1 MRLPNGFGAVI
12 KLGGKRRKPFAVRI
26 TDGFEQIGEKNGTP
40 QFRQKFKYL
49 DYFETR
55 KDALAFLVK
64 YNENP
69 AEAMNNI
76 TFKELYEEWFSRKV
90 DKVSRST
97 IDGYKSMFK
106 KCSALHDTAFKDIRA
121 EHLQRIVDEN
131 AHMSHV
137 SLQQMKTFFNMLYT
151 YAERYDFEKNYSK
164 FVELPAK
171 KKTKKRP
178 TYSVEEINRLWQNLD
193 VENADILLMLLY
205 TGVRATE
212 LFELKTENIHL
223 EKRYF
228 FVEKSKTPEGVRNVP
243 IHKKVLPL
251 FQARYNTA
259 HKYLFQNKRGE
270 AMLYNS
276 FLRSQYKALR
286 EYFELNHT
294 IHDTRHTF
302 ISQCDRLEL
311 NTVSVQ
317 RIVGHKNKTVTQ
329 HYTDKTLEDIIKTI
343 DLFDY

>member
-26 TDGFEQIGEKNGTP
+26 TEDFEQIGEKNGTP

-76 TFKELYEEWFSRKV
+76 KFKELYDEWFSRKA

-106 KCSALHDTAFKDIRA
+106 KCSDLHDMAFKDIRT
-121 EHLQRIVDEN
+121 EHLQKIVDEN

-137 SLQQMKTFFNMLYT
+137 SLQQLKTFLNMLYT
-151 YAERYDFEKNYSK
+151 YAQRYDFEKNYSK

-171 KKTKKRP
+171 KQPKKKA
-178 TYSVEEINRLWQNLD
+178 TYSKKEIDRFWQNLD
-193 VENADILLMLLY
+193 VECVDIMLMLLY

-212 LFELKTENIHL
+212 LFELKNENIHL
-223 EKRYF
+223 EERYF
-228 FVEKSKTPEGVRNVP
+228 FVEKSKTPAGIRNVP

-251 FQARYNTA
+251 FEARYNPESTYFFPNSKGKA
-259 HKYLFQNKRGE
+259 TK
-270 AMLYNS
+270 YNS
-276 FLRSQYKALR
+276 FLLTPYKNIR
-286 EYFELNHT
+286 KFFELPYT

-311 NTVSVQ
+311 NTVAVK
-317 RIVGHKNKTVTQ
+317 RIVGHADDNVTQ
-329 HYTDKTLEDIIKTI
+329 HYTDKTLEDIIKTM
-343 DLFDY
+343 DSFDY